1 MRPLDGLRVLDLGII
16 TAGAATSQLLRD
28 MGAEVIK
35 IESARYADPFRE
47 WIGRD
52 LGGEGS
58 PFFRATNRGKL
69 GLGLDL
75 KTDAGRAVFLRLA
88 ARCDVV
94 VENFRR
100 GVLDRLGLSFETLAA
115 VNPKIVLASISSQG
129 EFGPDAMQVSYG
141 STLEGVSGLAW
152 LSGYADGA
160 PEVSGVDFNYPDQV
174 VATFASGMIVA
185 ALRDREQAVHLDL
198 SQRELTS
205 FLIGSAFTARALGET
220 PARSGNADPAYP
232 IQDCF
237 RTLDARWLAVSVD
250 AAHMDPLAG
259 LLGTAPSTESLAGF
273 VAHLRHNGVAAGPP
287 EKTATAPRA
296 YLCVSMA
303 CRGSDACQS
312 AGPFSKAAGS
322 ISSSTNSPMPMSAT
336 MTSPQSDRPGWSRC
350 PGFLRKKVTVSA
362 ASKLVPSTSPV
373 SPLTPDGRST
383 ATTGMPLPFTRAM
396 ISATGPSTGLP
407 SPAPKIASTTRL
419 NPLGSNASSAS
430 AASGQSAAASAA
442 SLPAR
447 GAPVAKTR
455 TDTPSSASSRATT

>member
-1 MRPLDGLRVLDLGII
+1 MRPLHGLRVLDLGII

-273 VAHLRHNGVAAGPP
+273 VAHQQGTEARRALNALGIPAEIALNGVDLWQGQAFGSAILRGP
-287 EKTATAPRA
+287 
-296 YLCVSMA
+296 
-303 CRGSDACQS
+303 G
-312 AGPFSKAAGS
+312 
-322 ISSSTNSPMPMSAT
+322 
-336 MTSPQSDRPGWSRC
+336 
-350 PGFLRKKVTVSA
+350 
-362 ASKLVPSTSPV
+362 
-373 SPLTPDGRST
+373 
-383 ATTGMPLPFTRAM
+383 
-396 ISATGPSTGLP
+396 
-407 SPAPKIASTTRL
+407 
-419 NPLGSNASSAS
+419 
-430 AASGQSAAASAA
+430 
-442 SLPAR
+442 
-447 GAPVAKTR
+447 GAPVKGQPFRLSDPCAI
-455 TDTPSSASSRATT
+455 DADAPGIGSHSRDILARIGGYDAAEIDALVAEGVVECAP